1 MQSEDGDVGRE
12 GLRREHVLR
21 RPLEDALAAVDTTDP
36 AALAE
41 TVLATLDAHRV
52 IAYAPRETL
61 AILTPAGRTLVLVT
75 ERPTATLREIALM
88 LGVSE
93 SNVAKS
99 VGLLARA
106 NVITR
111 TKVGGRNSY
120 TLNAAV
126 AAAHPDLR
134 RYHDAVGRL
143 LADADLEPPASTPG
157 TYNT

>member
-1 MQSEDGDVGRE
+1 METEDAEVGRE
-12 GLRREHVLR
+12 GLRHDHVLR
-21 RPLEDALAAVDTTDP
+21 RPLEAALAAADTTDP

-41 TVLATLDAHRV
+41 AVLTTLDAHRV
-52 IAYAPRETL
+52 IAYAPRDTL

-75 ERPTATLREIALM
+75 EHPTATLREIALM

-120 TLNAAV
+120 TLNADV
-126 AAAHPDLR
+126 AAAHPDIR

-143 LADADLEPPASTPG
+143 LADHLSDPDC
-157 TYNT
+157 